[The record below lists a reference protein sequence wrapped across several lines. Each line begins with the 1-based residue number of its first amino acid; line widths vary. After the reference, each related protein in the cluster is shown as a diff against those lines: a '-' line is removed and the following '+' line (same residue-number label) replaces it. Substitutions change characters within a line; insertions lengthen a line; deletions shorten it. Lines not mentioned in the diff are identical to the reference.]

1 MDTLERLARRIGTGA
16 GAEVALGLAMAAVIT
31 GTALVT
37 ARTDP
42 HWPFGLGVGLALCA
56 TALLRGRHRAW
67 AAVAGLVLFAVA
79 GVAGALGGM
88 PPDPLF
94 GGGLVGML
102 VLGADTA
109 RTLPPRPA
117 VLIGVAGIAVI
128 ATSETVGDTGF
139 FDNRALHAMAGAT
152 AWAAALA
159 VGVWLR
165 YLAFRH
171 QQTLQAVRREERL
184 ELARELHDVVAHHVT
199 GIVVQAQAAGF
210 TGGEDPQ
217 TLPSALGSIETAGL
231 NTLAAIRQLVG
242 LLRSPDDTPGV
253 SPVPEP
259 ISQLVERFTHH
270 GPAVD
275 LRLPA
280 DPPAAD
286 WPPQVTNTVY
296 RVVQEALTNIT
307 RHAPTAHSVTVT
319 ITHDPGQ
326 VAVVVTDDAPTTGHG
341 ADHPFHPGS
350 GYGLV
355 GMRERVE
362 ALGGQLRA
370 GPQPSTGWAVH
381 ASLPVSARSTS

>member
-1 MDTLERLARRIGTGA
+1 MERLARRIGAGA
-16 GAEVALGLAMAAVIT
+16 GAEVAIGLVMATVIT
-31 GTALVT
+31 VVALVH

-42 HWPFGLGVGLALCA
+42 HWPFGLGVGITLCT
-56 TALLRGRHRAW
+56 TALLRRRHRAW
-67 AAVAGLVLFAVA
+67 AAVAGLVLFAAA

-94 GGGLVGML
+94 GGGLVGLL
-102 VLGADTA
+102 VLGADA
-109 RTLPPRPA
+109 VRTLPPRPA
-117 VLIGVAGIAVI
+117 ILIGVASVAVI
-128 ATSETVGDTGF
+128 AISETVGDTGY
-139 FDNRALHAMAGAT
+139 FDNRALHAMSGAT

-165 YLAFRH
+165 YLELRR

-184 ELARELHDVVAHHVT
+184 ALARELHDIVAHHVT

-210 TGGEDPQ
+210 TGGADPAPLLS
-217 TLPSALGSIETAGL
+217 TLRSIESTGVTA
-231 NTLAAIRQLVG
+231 LAAIRQLVG

-253 SPVPEP
+253 SPTPEP
-259 ISQLVERFTHH
+259 IGQLVERFAHH
-270 GPAVD
+270 GPPID

-280 DPPAAD
+280 DPPVPD

-307 RHAPTAHSVTVT
+307 RHAPAAHHVTVT
-319 ITHDPGQ
+319 ISHDPRQ
-326 VAVVVTDDAPTTGHG
+326 VAVEITDDATATGHG
-341 ADHPFHPGS
+341 TGLGN

-362 ALGGQLRA
+362 ALGGQLHA
-370 GPQPSTGWAVH
+370 GPRPSAGWAIH
-381 ASLPVSARSTS
+381 ASLPVPTASTS

>member
-1 MDTLERLARRIGTGA
+1 MDTLERVARRIGTGA
-16 GAEVALGLAMAAVIT
+16 GAEMTLGLVMAGVILAVALVHAA
-31 GTALVT
+31 
-37 ARTDP
+37 TDP
-42 HWPFGLGVGLALCA
+42 RWPFGLVVGIALCA
-56 TALLRGRHRAW
+56 TALLRRHHRTQT
-67 AAVAGLVLFAVA
+67 AVAGLVLFAAA
-79 GVAGALGGM
+79 GVVGALGDM

-94 GGGLVGML
+94 GGGLVGLL
-102 VLGADTA
+102 VLGADA
-109 RTLPPRPA
+109 VRTLPPRPA
-117 VLIGVAGIAVI
+117 VLIGVAGIGVI
-128 ATSETVGDTGF
+128 AVSETVGDTGF
-139 FDNRALHAMAGAT
+139 FDNRALHAMSGAT

-165 YLAFRH
+165 YLAVRR

-210 TGGEDPQ
+210 TGGQDTTP
-217 TLPSALGSIETAGL
+217 LLSALGSIETAGL
-231 NTLAAIRQLVG
+231 DTLAAIRQLVG

-253 SPVPEP
+253 SPLPEP
-259 ISQLVERFTHH
+259 ISRLVERFAHH

-280 DPPAAD
+280 DPPVAD

-307 RHAPTAHSVTVT
+307 RHAPATRCVTVA
-319 ITHDPGQ
+319 IDQDPRQ
-326 VAVVVTDDAPTTGHG
+326 VRVDITDDAPGTGHS
-341 ADHPFHPGS
+341 ASHPSRLGG

-362 ALGGQLRA
+362 ALGGRLLA
-370 GPQPSTGWAVH
+370 GPRPSGGWAVH
-381 ASLPVSARSTS
+381 VSLPVPTLSRS